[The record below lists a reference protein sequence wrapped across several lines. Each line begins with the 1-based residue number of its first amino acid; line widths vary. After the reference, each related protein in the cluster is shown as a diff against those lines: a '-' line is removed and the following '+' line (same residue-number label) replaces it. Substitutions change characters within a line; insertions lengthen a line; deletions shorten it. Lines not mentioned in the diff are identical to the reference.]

1 MLGLEKSIL
10 NTLLDETIRT
20 LDWRRAVL
28 WREIAKLQ
36 SEYPWEAKQ
45 ARSKVNRLK
54 EELEKDFKQ
63 AHRILTH
70 SRHLSSGHRG
80 TGWNILA
87 AVILFF
93 CSLIPLAQAGVIGA
107 TFDAAGEVLALPFQV
122 VAEGF
127 RIIF

>member
-1 MLGLEKSIL
+1 MFGLEKSIL

-20 LDWRRAVL
+20 LDWRRMVL

-36 SEYPWEAKQ
+36 SEYPWEAEQ

-54 EELEKDFKQ
+54 GELEKDFKQ
-63 AHRILTH
+63 AHRILTQ
-70 SRHLSSGHRG
+70 SRRLSGGHRG
-80 TGWNILA
+80 AGWNILA
-87 AVILFF
+87 AGIFF
-93 CSLIPLAQAGVIGA
+93 CSMMPAAQAGVIGA
-107 TFDAAGEVLALPFQV
+107 TFDAAGDVLALPFQV